1 MAEGS
6 RDQGSVSA
14 TDPEDDSPNM
24 IVYRK
29 VSLRLLVFYAKGK
42 AGGQRRVGGGGGSDS
57 PLVRVNVRSSRERLE
72 TSSSAS
78 HCFLQHSATN
88 CHRPGFGS

>member
-6 RDQGSVSA
+6 RDQGSASA

-29 VSLRLLVFYAKGK
+29 ASLTLLVFYAEGK
-42 AGGQRRVGGGGGSDS
+42 TWRGGGGND
-57 PLVRVNVRSSRERLE
+57 P
-72 TSSSAS
+72 
-78 HCFLQHSATN
+78 
-88 CHRPGFGS
+88 

>member
-14 TDPEDDSPNM
+14 TDLEDDSPNM

-29 VSLRLLVFYAKGK
+29 VSLTPLVFYLKGK
-42 AGGQRRVGGGGGSDS
+42 AGTARQRPVNGALCVSVQLQLTSGGPGSIAK
-57 PLVRVNVRSSRERLE
+57 LTSSRL
-72 TSSSAS
+72 
-78 HCFLQHSATN
+78 
-88 CHRPGFGS
+88 PGLG

>member
-29 VSLRLLVFYAKGK
+29 VSLTPLVFYAKGK
-42 AGGQRRVGGGGGSDS
+42 PGAGGQRPVSGV
-57 PLVRVNVRSSRERLE
+57 L
-72 TSSSAS
+72 TA
-78 HCFLQHSATN
+78 H
-88 CHRPGFGS
+88 